1 MDGRGAKEVAN
12 AVERVH
18 ALALA
23 VDEQASRW
31 FTTSQ
36 DRAEKTSPVHLA
48 HVQSPASLAQALAS
62 LAHMAAPLAKFDL
75 SEAEHESWAEAF
87 HGGWCSAE
95 PTICGESL
103 QVASLDVSSCFA
115 LMAHHLGWW
124 DVMTAERL
132 RRQDVTEDLRHFCAD
147 VAKDP
152 TMALD
157 PGPARFGLTLVEA
170 RPSGQRLIIELEDEH
185 RPDGHTECVSFT
197 SADVRSTTAG
207 ATWWRSRPCPA
218 GPPEVVTATVLC
230 PLVDR
235 RACAA
240 GSR

>member
-1 MDGRGAKEVAN
+1 MVHHQPGPGRE
-12 AVERVH
+12 
-18 ALALA
+18 
-23 VDEQASRW
+23 DSR
-31 FTTSQ
+31 
-36 DRAEKTSPVHLA
+36 VHLA

-103 QVASLDVSSCFA
+103 QVASLDVSSCFP

-152 TMALD
+152 TMALE
-157 PGPARFGLTLVEA
+157 PRAWAG
-170 RPSGQRLIIELEDEH
+170 SGSH
-185 RPDGHTECVSFT
+185 
-197 SADVRSTTAG
+197 
-207 ATWWRSRPCPA
+207 WSRP
-218 GPPEVVTATVLC
+218 GHRVN
-230 PLVDR
+230 
-235 RACAA
+235 
-240 GSR
+240 GS